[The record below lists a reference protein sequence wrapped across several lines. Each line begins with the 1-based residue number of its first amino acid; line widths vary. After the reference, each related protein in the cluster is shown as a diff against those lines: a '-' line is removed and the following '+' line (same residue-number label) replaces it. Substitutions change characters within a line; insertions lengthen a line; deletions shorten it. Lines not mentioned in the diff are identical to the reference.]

1 MKREYDFSK
10 GVRGKFFRKDA
21 ALHFPVYLDAKVH
34 RQLER
39 IAKRKHTEVGDLVNQ
54 LLKKDVE
61 LLDALS

>member
-1 MKREYDFSK
+1 MKQEYDFSK

-39 IAKRKHTEVGDLVNQ
+39 IAKKKHTEVGDLVNQ

-61 LLDALS
+61 LLEAFS

>member
-1 MKREYDFSK
+1 
-10 GVRGKFFRKDA
+10 VRGKFFRKDA
-21 ALHFPVYLDAKVH
+21 ALHFPVYLDAKIH

-61 LLDALS
+61 LLEALS

>member
-1 MKREYDFSK
+1 MKREYDFPK
-10 GVRGKFFRKDA
+10 GVRGKFFRKEA

-39 IAKRKHTEVGDLVNQ
+39 IAKKKHTEVGDLVNQ

-61 LLDALS
+61 LLEAFS